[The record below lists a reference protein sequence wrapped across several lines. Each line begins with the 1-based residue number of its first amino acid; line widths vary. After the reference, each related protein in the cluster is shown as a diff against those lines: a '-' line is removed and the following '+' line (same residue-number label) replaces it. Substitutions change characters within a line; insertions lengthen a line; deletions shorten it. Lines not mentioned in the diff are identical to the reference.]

1 MKIFKP
7 TSLFLNLNYKKN
19 HQMTLTELLIE
30 YNDKTNLLRLYKH
43 FELHLRANTV
53 NVCCTENF
61 GFLAKKKK
69 KRKIDYFYSHF
80 FLYILKCLSFDFVKN
95 TKAFTDLNPKI
106 SPERGPFKSCHS
118 TWFIKKVL
126 ENHLLWLSK

>member
-1 MKIFKP
+1 
-7 TSLFLNLNYKKN
+7 
-19 HQMTLTELLIE
+19 MTLTELLIE

-69 KRKIDYFYSHF
+69 KK
-80 FLYILKCLSFDFVKN
+80 KKN
-95 TKAFTDLNPKI
+95 L
-106 SPERGPFKSCHS
+106 
-118 TWFIKKVL
+118 
-126 ENHLLWLSK
+126 